1 MVNTGP
7 VILVT
12 STDSLKGAVEMS
24 KDGGI
29 FSANTVHVDHQ
40 PARCK
45 TMDTLNVAYYKHNLR
60 EIASVFKTHSM
71 GENQFNVLFEF
82 KLFEIVLKE
91 HCGSDAKFDPFGL

>member
-12 STDSLKGAVEMS
+12 STDSLNGAVEMS

-40 PARCK
+40 PVRSK
-45 TMDTLNVAYYKHNLR
+45 TMDTLNEAYYDHNLR
-60 EIASVFKTHSM
+60 EMASVFMTHS
-71 GENQFNVLFEF
+71 
-82 KLFEIVLKE
+82 I
-91 HCGSDAKFDPFGL
+91 